1 MYYHILKALSIRSG
15 GMEVLEILGKIN
27 NVLWGPPSLILL
39 FGTGLF
45 LTFVLKGLQFRRLIY
60 AFKIGFGKEDS
71 KDAAAEGDVS
81 HFKALMTALA
91 ATIGNGNIAGVA
103 TAITLGGPGA
113 IFWMWIVGLLGMA
126 TKYAEALLAVKYR
139 VKNDQGEY
147 SSGPMYYIERGLG
160 KKYKLLAIAFALFGA
175 FAALGIG
182 NSVQSNTIADVTSN
196 SFGMANWVTG
206 LILVVLV
213 SVIIFGGIQRISTVA
228 SFFVPIMA
236 FLYMGGAILIL
247 ILNFDMI
254 IPAFELI
261 FHYAFNPVAAAGGF
275 LGVVVSEAIR
285 NGVARGIFSNEAG
298 LGTAALIAGNARAD
312 HPVKQAL
319 VAMTGT
325 FIVTII
331 VCTMTGLTLLITGF
345 WDPSGGLLS
354 GVTHEASLEGGAL
367 TSAAFASV
375 LGVAGEY
382 IVSFSVIFFGFST
395 IVGWYVYG
403 EKCFEYLAGSKG
415 IAGYR
420 LVYIAACGLGTVAN
434 LATVWAFADMANALM
449 MIPNLIALLL
459 LWKVVV
465 AETNDYFTN
474 FYENAKIAGSVEKK
488 VG

>member
-1 MYYHILKALSIRSG
+1 MDI
-15 GMEVLEILGKIN
+15 LEILGRIN

-60 AFKIGFGKEDS
+60 AFKLGFTKEDS

-126 TKYAEALLAVKYR
+126 TKYGEALLAVKYR
-139 VKNDQGEY
+139 VKNDKGEY

-160 KKYKLLAIAFALFGA
+160 KKFKWLAIAFALFGA

-247 ILNFDMI
+247 ILNYDMI

-261 FHYAFNPVAAAGGF
+261 FYYAFNPVAAAGGF

-345 WDPSGGLLS
+345 WDPSG
-354 GVTHEASLEGGAL
+354 AYY
-367 TSAAFASV
+367 
-375 LGVAGEY
+375 LG
-382 IVSFSVIFFGFST
+382 
-395 IVGWYVYG
+395 
-403 EKCFEYLAGSKG
+403 
-415 IAGYR
+415 
-420 LVYIAACGLGTVAN
+420 
-434 LATVWAFADMANALM
+434 
-449 MIPNLIALLL
+449 
-459 LWKVVV
+459 
-465 AETNDYFTN
+465 
-474 FYENAKIAGSVEKK
+474 
-488 VG
+488 

>member
-1 MYYHILKALSIRSG
+1 MDI
-15 GMEVLEILGKIN
+15 LEILGRIN

-45 LTFVLKGLQFRRLIY
+45 LTIALKGLQFRRLIY
-60 AFKIGFGKEDS
+60 AFKIGFSKEDS
-71 KDAAAEGDVS
+71 KDAVAEGDVS

-126 TKYAEALLAVKYR
+126 TKYGEALLAVKYR
-139 VKNDQGEY
+139 VKNENGEY

-160 KKYKLLAIAFALFGA
+160 RKFKGLAIAFALFGA

-196 SFGMANWVTG
+196 SFGMPNWVTG
-206 LILVVLV
+206 VILVLLV
-213 SVIIFGGIQRISTVA
+213 SFIIFGGIQRISAVA

-236 FLYMGGAILIL
+236 FLYIGGALLIL
-247 ILNFDMI
+247 ILNYDMI
-254 IPAFELI
+254 FPAFELI
-261 FHYAFNPVAAAGGF
+261 FYYAFNPVAAAGGF

-325 FIVTII
+325 FIVTIV

-345 WDPSGGLLS
+345 WDPSGGMLS
-354 GVTHEASLEGGAL
+354 GVTHDATLEGGAL
-367 TSAAFASV
+367 TSAAFGSV
-375 LGVAGEY
+375 LGVVGEY

-403 EKCFEYLAGSKG
+403 EKCFEYLVGSRG

-420 LVYIAACGLGTVAN
+420 LVYIGACGVGTIAN

-449 MIPNLIALLL
+449 MIPNLVALLL
-459 LWKVVV
+459 LWKVIV
-465 AETNDYFTN
+465 AETNDYFNN
-474 FYENAKIAGSVEKK
+474 FYENAKVASVERKI
-488 VG
+488 G

>member
-1 MYYHILKALSIRSG
+1 MDILD
-15 GMEVLEILGKIN
+15 ILGKIN

-45 LTFVLKGLQFRRLIY
+45 LTIALKGLQFRRLIY

-126 TKYAEALLAVKYR
+126 TKYGEALLAVKYR
-139 VKNDQGEY
+139 VKNDNGEY

-160 KKYKLLAIAFALFGA
+160 RKFKWLAIAFAVFGA

-182 NSVQSNTIADVTSN
+182 NSVQSNTIADVTSS

-206 LILVVLV
+206 LILIVLV

-236 FLYMGGAILIL
+236 FLYMGGATLIL
-247 ILNFDMI
+247 ILNYDMI

-261 FHYAFNPVAAAGGF
+261 FYYAFNPVAAAGGF

-345 WDPSGGLLS
+345 WDPSGGVLS
-354 GVTHEASLEGGAL
+354 GVTHDPSLEGGAL
-367 TSAAFASV
+367 TSAAFGSV
-375 LGVAGEY
+375 LGAVGEY
-382 IVSFSVIFFGFST
+382 IVAFSVIFFGFST

-403 EKCFEYLAGSKG
+403 EKCFEYLAGSRG

-420 LVYIAACGLGTVAN
+420 LVYIGACGVGTVAN

-459 LWKVVV
+459 LWKVIV
-465 AETNDYFTN
+465 AETNDYFNN
-474 FYENAKIAGSVEKK
+474 FYEAAKASSVKK
-488 VG
+488 AS

>member
-1 MYYHILKALSIRSG
+1 MDI
-15 GMEVLEILGKIN
+15 LEILGKIN

-206 LILVVLV
+206 LILIVLV

-319 VAMTGT
+319 VSMTGT

-354 GVTHEASLEGGAL
+354 GVTHDGTLEGGAL

-420 LVYIAACGLGTVAN
+420 IVYIAACGVGTVAN

-465 AETNDYFTN
+465 AETNDYFNN
-474 FYENAKIAGSVEKK
+474 FYENAKMVGSIEKK
-488 VG
+488 VS

>member
-1 MYYHILKALSIRSG
+1 MDI
-15 GMEVLEILGKIN
+15 LEILGKIN
-27 NVLWGPPSLILL
+27 DVLWGPPSLILL

-45 LTFVLKGLQFRRLIY
+45 LTIALKGLQFKRLLY
-60 AFKIGFGKEDS
+60 AFKIGFGKED
-71 KDAAAEGDVS
+71 KEDASAEGDVS

-126 TKYAEALLAVKYR
+126 TKYGEALLAVKYR
-139 VKNDQGEY
+139 VKNSQGEY

-160 KKYKLLAIAFALFGA
+160 RKFKWLAIAFALFGA

-182 NSVQSNTIADVTSN
+182 NSVQSNTIADVTSS
-196 SFGMANWVTG
+196 SFGMSNWLTG
-206 LILVVLV
+206 VILIVLV
-213 SVIIFGGIQRISTVA
+213 SFIVFGGIQRISTVA

-236 FLYMGGAILIL
+236 FLYIGGALLIL
-247 ILNFDMI
+247 ILNYDQI

-261 FHYAFNPVAAAGGF
+261 FYYAFNPVAAASGF
-275 LGVVVSEAIR
+275 LGIVVAEAIR

-325 FIVTII
+325 FIVTIV
-331 VCTMTGLTLLITGF
+331 VCTMTGLTLIITGF
-345 WDPSGGLLS
+345 WDPSGGELS
-354 GVTHEASLEGGAL
+354 GIAHNASLEGGAL
-367 TSAAFASV
+367 TGAAFGSA
-375 LGVAGEY
+375 LGIIGEY
-382 IVSFSVIFFGFST
+382 IVSLSVIFFGFST

-403 EKCFEYLAGSKG
+403 EKCFEYIAGPKG

-420 LVYIAACGLGTVAN
+420 VVYIAACGVGTIAN

-459 LWKVVV
+459 LWKVIV
-465 AETNDYFTN
+465 AETNDYFNN
-474 FYENAKIAGSVEKK
+474 FYQNAKAAERKAS
-488 VG
+488 

>member
-1 MYYHILKALSIRSG
+1 MSILELLD
-15 GMEVLEILGKIN
+15 EVN
-27 NVLWGPPSLILL
+27 AVLWGPPSLILL

-45 LTFVLKGLQFRRLIY
+45 LTVVLKGLQFRHLIY
-60 AFKIGFGKEDS
+60 AFKLGFGKEDQN
-71 KDAAAEGDVS
+71 DATAAGDVS

-113 IFWMWIVGLLGMA
+113 LFWMWIVGLLGMA
-126 TKYAEALLAVKYR
+126 TKYGEALLAVKYR
-139 VKNDQGEY
+139 VKNERGEY

-160 KKYKLLAIAFALFGA
+160 RKFKWLALFFALFGSLAA
-175 FAALGIG
+175 FGIG
-182 NSVQSNTIADVTSN
+182 NSVQSNTIADVASN
-196 SFGMANWVTG
+196 SFGMPGWLTG
-206 LILVVLV
+206 ALLMILVGFIV
-213 SVIIFGGIQRISTVA
+213 FGGLQRISAVA

-236 FLYMGGAILIL
+236 FLYISGAILIL
-247 ILNFDMI
+247 ILNYDMI

-261 FHYAFNPVAAAGGF
+261 FYYAFNPVAAAGGF

-285 NGVARGIFSNEAG
+285 NGVARGVFSNEAG

-345 WDPSGGLLS
+345 WDPSGGLIS
-354 GVTHEASLEGGAL
+354 GVQHDATLEGGAL
-367 TSAAFASV
+367 TSAAFGSA
-375 LGVAGEY
+375 LGIIGEY
-382 IVSFSVIFFGFST
+382 IVSFSVVFFGFST

-403 EKCFEYLAGSKG
+403 EKCFEYLVGSRG

-420 LVYIAACGLGTVAN
+420 LAYIVACGIGAVAN

-459 LWKVVV
+459 LWRVIV

-474 FYENAKIAGSVEKK
+474 FYKHANAVGSVEKK
-488 VG
+488 IG